1 MGRYKVIDLE
11 TTVRNCGD
19 DVQGSGFS
27 ASPFHPLNEIVYAG
41 VKNEHDDDVTIY
53 PKFNP
58 PLLEDD
64 IRLVVGHNIAFD
76 LQYLL
81 MGKGKANSI
90 NPAMSHWYNAWY
102 EWFHNGGLIWDTML
116 AEYIISGQEN
126 KWPSLD
132 FCSEKYGGTLKDDK
146 IKEYWKAGIATEDM
160 PEDELKDY
168 LAHDVMNT
176 ELVFLSQLDIAYQ
189 QNQVNLIMQMMES
202 RMATIKMECNGTFFD
217 KKEAEKEM
225 IEVEGKILGFKNR
238 LQTLV
243 DAALPDDVPLDVMSA
258 TQMSKFLLGGIH
270 KYKKD
275 VRVVDT
281 EGNPVKYKT
290 GAKRGLVKTRKNE
303 VEARLDMRVNPVS
316 VGSTM
321 GKNGVW
327 KLDDDILKAI
337 SRACDRSDTVT
348 LEIVD
353 LMRKIR
359 KHQKDITAFYKP
371 YINMTWHS
379 GLLHPSYQHT
389 NTDTGRLSCVKPNM
403 QQSSKKD

>member
-1 MGRYKVIDLE
+1 MGRYKVLDLE
-11 TTVRNCGD
+11 TTVRNVGD
-19 DVQGSGFS
+19 DLQGGGFA
-27 ASPFHPLNEIVYAG
+27 ASPFHPVNEIVYAG

-58 PLLEDD
+58 PELEDD

-81 MGKGKANSI
+81 MGQNHRLGHLFPQYAD
-90 NPAMSHWYNAWY
+90 WYQ
-102 EWFHNGGLIWDTML
+102 WFHSGGLIWDTML
-116 AEYIISGQEN
+116 AEYIISGQEH

-146 IKEYWKAGIATEDM
+146 IKEYWKAGIATEDI

-168 LAHDVMNT
+168 LAHDVQNT

-189 QNQVNLIMQMMES
+189 QNQVNLIMQMMEA

-225 IEVEGKILGFKNR
+225 TEIEGKILGFKNR
-238 LQTLV
+238 LETLV
-243 DAALPDDVPLDVMSA
+243 EAELPHRVPLDVMSA

-270 KYKKD
+270 TYPRD
-275 VRVVDT
+275 ITQYDS
-281 EGNPVKYKT
+281 EGNVLRFKT
-290 GAKRGLVKTRKNE
+290 GARKGQVKTKKGKAE
-303 VEARLDMRVNPVS
+303 VRLEIRVNPVD

-321 GKNGVW
+321 GKNGTW

-337 SRACDRSDTVT
+337 ARARNIDPVT

-371 YINMTWHS
+371 YIGMTWHT